1 MPTAQP
7 RKLPRKLR
15 RPARNAFAIPRGIRS
30 RPRPLTRIESSA
42 QVSATLFLILRRM
55 RVPLITLIMMYTIS
69 VFGLTLIPG
78 QDVNG
83 QPYRMGFFD
92 AFYFMSYTATTIG
105 FGEIPHPFT
114 YAQRLWVLVT
124 IYLTVIGWAYALASL
139 FTLVQDKAFRQALRL
154 QRFSRSVARLS
165 EPFLLLAGYG
175 KTGELL
181 ARSFD
186 GLNRQMVI
194 IDASESRI
202 EELGMDTYQVDI
214 PALAA
219 DARNPHHLAAA
230 GLHHPLCEGVLA
242 MTDDD
247 EVNLAVTMAAALLR
261 PDVAVVARTVSRV
274 VADRMRAFGTPTVV
288 NPFDRFGNHLRIALR
303 APASYQLLEW
313 LEAGPGAPLPER
325 GQPPVDGRWVVCGYG
340 RFGREVIADLR
351 AEGLLVTVIESSAAP
366 VGTDGT
372 ELEGVRVVTGDASE
386 PGILSRAG
394 IEDAVAFIAGTD
406 NDTTNLSLLAAA
418 RRLNPALFLAARQN
432 ARVNAPLFTA
442 MHVDALLIPAEVVA
456 HEVYAQLST
465 PLLWR
470 FVQDMPAK
478 GDAWAADV
486 VARLQG
492 HCGSNLQSLWRL
504 QLIEDE
510 APALLGWLRSGEAR
524 IGDLLRDPDDRDREL
539 PAVCLLVIRGD
550 EAMLLPEKDFV
561 VQLGD
566 ALLFA
571 GDAAARRSLIITTLL
586 DAAAEYVFYDRHIP
600 SSWVWRQFTRKRALT
615 AAGR

>member
-1 MPTAQP
+1 
-7 RKLPRKLR
+7 
-15 RPARNAFAIPRGIRS
+15 
-30 RPRPLTRIESSA
+30 
-42 QVSATLFLILRRM
+42 
-55 RVPLITLIMMYTIS
+55 
-69 VFGLTLIPG
+69 
-78 QDVNG
+78 
-83 QPYRMGFFD
+83 
-92 AFYFMSYTATTIG
+92 
-105 FGEIPHPFT
+105 
-114 YAQRLWVLVT
+114 
-124 IYLTVIGWAYALASL
+124 
-139 FTLVQDKAFRQALRL
+139 
-154 QRFSRSVARLS
+154 
-165 EPFLLLAGYG
+165 
-175 KTGELL
+175 
-181 ARSFD
+181 
-186 GLNRQMVI
+186 
-194 IDASESRI
+194 
-202 EELGMDTYQVDI
+202 
-214 PALAA
+214 
-219 DARNPHHLAAA
+219 
-230 GLHHPLCEGVLA
+230 
-242 MTDDD
+242 
-247 EVNLAVTMAAALLR
+247 
-261 PDVAVVARTVSRV
+261 
-274 VADRMRAFGTPTVV
+274 
-288 NPFDRFGNHLRIALR
+288 
-303 APASYQLLEW
+303 
-313 LEAGPGAPLPER
+313 
-325 GQPPVDGRWVVCGYG
+325 
-340 RFGREVIADLR
+340 
-351 AEGLLVTVIESSAAP
+351 
-366 VGTDGT
+366 
-372 ELEGVRVVTGDASE
+372 VTGDASE